1 MFLRRKAVLLLDTT
15 YVKIISKLVC
25 GYRIPDTL
33 ETYGAKSGYRIPDTL
48 KTYGAKSGYRIP
60 DTLKTY
66 GANTEIRVYVLNPVW
81 RVDALASKLLP
92 VPQ

>member
-48 KTYGAKSGYRIP
+48 KTYGA
-60 DTLKTY
+60 
-66 GANTEIRVYVLNPVW
+66 NTEIRVYVLNPGFRLMTVIT
-81 RVDALASKLLP
+81 VISDPSKKGGADL
-92 VPQ
+92 